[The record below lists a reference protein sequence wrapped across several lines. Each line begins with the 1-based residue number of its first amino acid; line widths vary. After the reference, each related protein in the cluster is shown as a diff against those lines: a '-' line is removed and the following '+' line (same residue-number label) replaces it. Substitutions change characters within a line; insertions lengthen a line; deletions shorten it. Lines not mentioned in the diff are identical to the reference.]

1 MEASVVEQFQRRQ
14 VIEPRHSPAYV
25 GQIGREW
32 RIVVPIRGKLCPK
45 VATPAFLEREAAEL
59 WLHSPDG
66 QQAVMRLRER
76 PQRAPLIGISGA
88 GCAVGKP
95 ATLALGGAM

>member
-1 MEASVVEQFQRRQ
+1 VEQFQRRHA
-14 VIEPRHSPAYV
+14 IEPRHSPAYV

-59 WLHSPDG
+59 WLRSPDG

-76 PQRAPLIGISGA
+76 PQRAPLLGIAGS
-88 GCAVGKP
+88 GCAVVEP
-95 ATLALGGAM
+95 ATSALRSGI

>member
-1 MEASVVEQFQRRQ
+1 MEAAAVEQFQRRH

-45 VATPAFLEREAAEL
+45 LATPAFLARDAAEL
-59 WLHSPDG
+59 WLRSTDG
-66 QQAVMRLRER
+66 EQAVMRLRQR
-76 PQRAPLIGISGA
+76 PQQALSPAISGPA
-88 GCAVGKP
+88 CAAEPAISGVG
-95 ATLALGGAM
+95 AV